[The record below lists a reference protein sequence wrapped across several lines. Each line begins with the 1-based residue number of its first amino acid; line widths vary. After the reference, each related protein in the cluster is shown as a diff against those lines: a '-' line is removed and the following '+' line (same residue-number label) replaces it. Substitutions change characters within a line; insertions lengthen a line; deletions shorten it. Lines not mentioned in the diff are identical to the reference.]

1 MDLVRYLRV
10 LRRRWRVIAVVAA
23 LGAVAGLLLAP
34 RPSSGK
40 KSGEAVYLAE
50 HVLWSSSGPAGS
62 GPGARDVNLNRIA
75 ELVTTGPVPERVARK
90 IGGTPTSLARD
101 VIARPDTGTG
111 SIKIW
116 ARGSS
121 PARTA
126 EMADEFAL
134 ETIRYEEER
143 ANADIDARL
152 QRLQDELVQRQLEYA
167 GLPETDTVGAE
178 GLNRRITA
186 IQAEISS
193 LQNSKATMAT
203 LDSVQPAEAFEAT
216 SKQVETVFTRTPTQG
231 NKKETSPS
239 IDPLAAANAGAGEFG
254 LHPVLGGVMG
264 AGVGGALGIM
274 LVLAIHAL
282 DPRLFT
288 KEDAEATLGFN
299 VIAEIP
305 AFSRKLRKE
314 TIIVSREAPYSRF
327 ADAYRVLRSSIL
339 FVERQPQ
346 AAGQVPPA
354 NGNGNGNADHTEDDA
369 KSHKATVVMITSPG
383 PSEGKTTTVS
393 NLATVLAEDGRRVLV
408 VNCDFRR
415 PRLHTFLGGGE
426 EPRKVFDTQIPG
438 VKLVTG
444 VVANPETVAPAE
456 VIAAQRRLI
465 ENAHEHFDYVL
476 LDTAPILTT
485 NDASE
490 LLPVTDMV
498 VMICRS
504 GKTTR
509 ESADRAAELLER
521 FEAPVIGAALVG
533 ATDSP
538 ASQYY
543 YYYSSAQPRRD
554 DEQGEDGDDT
564 GVDADAPRSP
574 LEGLSLG
581 TKRNGKAKSGS
592 GKGEASDEPGDES
605 RPAEVT
611 PSVDEPKA

>member
-1 MDLVRYLRV
+1 LNLVRYLRV
-10 LRRRWRVIAVVAA
+10 LRRRWRVIAAVAA

-34 RPSSGK
+34 RPSSGV
-40 KSGEAVYLAE
+40 SQGEAVFLAK
-50 HVLWSSSGPAGS
+50 HVLWSSTGPETNANK
-62 GPGARDVNLNRIA
+62 VNLNRIA

-90 IGGTPTSLARD
+90 LGGSPTSLARD
-101 VIARPDTGTG
+101 VIARPDDATG
-111 SIKIW
+111 SINIW
-116 ARGSS
+116 ARGAN
-121 PARTA
+121 PTRTA
-126 EMADEFAL
+126 ELADAFAL
-134 ETIRYEEER
+134 ETIRYEQER
-143 ANADIDARL
+143 ETADIDARL
-152 QRLQDELVQRQLEYA
+152 QRLEDEQIQRELEYVGTPA
-167 GLPETDTVGAE
+167 SDTVQLD
-178 GLNRRITA
+178 GLTRRITA
-186 IQAEISS
+186 IQAEIAS
-193 LQNSKATMAT
+193 LQNAKATMAT
-203 LDSVQPAEAFEAT
+203 LDSVQPAEAFQAT
-216 SKQVETVFTRTPTQG
+216 KKQVETVFTKAPTTG
-231 NKKETSPS
+231 NQRRQQAPD
-239 IDPLAAANAGAGEFG
+239 IDPLGGAVSSDDGFA
-254 LHPVLGGVMG
+254 LHPVLGALLG
-264 AGVGGALGIM
+264 AGLGGGLGIM
-274 LVLAIHAL
+274 LVLAINAL
-282 DPRLFT
+282 DPRLYT
-288 KEDAEATLGFN
+288 KDDAEAALGFN

-305 AFSRKLRKE
+305 AFSRKLRRE
-314 TIIVSREAPYSRF
+314 TFIVCREAPYSRF

-346 AAGQVPPA
+346 ASGAPG
-354 NGNGNGNADHTEDDA
+354 NGNGNGHHVDDDTASTDHG
-369 KSHKATVVMITSPG
+369 KATVIMITSPG

-426 EPRKVFDTQIPG
+426 EPRKVFDTQVEG

-444 VVANPETVAPAE
+444 VVANPERVAPAE

-543 YYYSSAQPRRD
+543 YYYSSSSQA
-554 DEQGEDGDDT
+554 
-564 GVDADAPRSP
+564 RS
-574 LEGLSLG
+574 E
-581 TKRNGKAKSGS
+581 
-592 GKGEASDEPGDES
+592 DES
-605 RPAEVT
+605 EDNPLADLAGGATTTEGSSRAGNDEAGESANDESAPAEVA
-611 PSVDEPKA
+611 PSADDPRA